1 MSYNENGF
9 SYTYSAAQ
17 KEEIE
22 NIRKKYSPK
31 EEDKMSRLRRLD
43 EGVTRKA
50 TAIAMTLGI
59 IGTLVTGTGMSL
71 VMTDI
76 GAFLGDL
83 YMMVGILIGLVGIA
97 MVSMAYPAYVKTVKK
112 EREKIAP
119 EIIRLTDE
127 LMNE

>member
-1 MSYNENGF
+1 MSDNENGF

-43 EGVTRKA
+43 GSVTRKA
-50 TAIAMTLGI
+50 TVIAMTLGI

-83 YMMVGILIGLVGIA
+83 YMMVGILIGLIGLA